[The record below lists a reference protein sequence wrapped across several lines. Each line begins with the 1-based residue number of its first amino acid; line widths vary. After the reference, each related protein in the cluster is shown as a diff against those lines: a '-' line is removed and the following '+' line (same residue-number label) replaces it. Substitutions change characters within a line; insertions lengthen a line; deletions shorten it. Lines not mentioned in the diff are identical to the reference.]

1 MNKRCIYPGSYDPI
15 TYGHIDIIERAKSLF
30 DEVILIVST
39 NVAKQSTFGL
49 KERVDLLS
57 ALYQNDAKVKVTS
70 WDGLTVD
77 AAVEFDAKAII
88 RGLRIVSDF
97 EYEFQMNLANNVLNS
112 TIETVFFMTKTENAF
127 ISSSM
132 VREVHRLGGDVSAF
146 VPEVVIAFLDQHK
159 DRR

>member
-15 TYGHIDIIERAKSLF
+15 TYGHMDIIERAKGLF
-30 DEVILIVST
+30 EEVILIVSS
-39 NVAKQSTFGL
+39 NVAKTSTFSME
-49 KERVDLLS
+49 ERVNLLNE
-57 ALYQNDAKVKVTS
+57 LYKDDVKVRAIS
-70 WDGLTVD
+70 WDGLTVN
-77 AAVEFDAKAII
+77 AATSLDAKAII

-97 EYEFQMNLANNVLNS
+97 EYEFQMNLANNVLNPE
-112 TIETVFFMTKTENAF
+112 IETVFFMTKTENAF

-146 VPEVVIAFLDQHK
+146 VPNEVIAFLNQNK

>member
-77 AAVEFDAKAII
+77 AAAKFDAKAII

>member
-1 MNKRCIYPGSYDPI
+1 M
-15 TYGHIDIIERAKSLF
+15 DIIERAKGLF

-39 NVAKQSTFGL
+39 NAAKTSAFSLEERVNLL
-49 KERVDLLS
+49 KE
-57 ALYQNDAKVKVTS
+57 LYRNDKKIQVTS
-70 WDGLTVD
+70 WTGLTVD
-77 AAVEFDAKAII
+77 AAKKFDAKAII

-97 EYEFQMNLANNVLNS
+97 EYEFQMNLANNVLNP

-146 VPEVVIAFLDQHK
+146 VPPAVIAFLNQNK

>member
-15 TYGHIDIIERAKSLF
+15 TYGHMDIIERAKGLF
-30 DEVILIVST
+30 EEVILIVSS
-39 NVAKQSTFGL
+39 NVAKTSTFSME
-49 KERVDLLS
+49 ERVNLLNE
-57 ALYQNDAKVKVTS
+57 LYKDDTKVRAIS
-70 WDGLTVD
+70 WDGLTVN
-77 AAVEFDAKAII
+77 AAVSLDAKAII

-97 EYEFQMNLANNVLNS
+97 EYEFQMNLANNVLNPK
-112 TIETVFFMTKTENAF
+112 IETVFFMTKTENAF

-146 VPEVVIAFLDQHK
+146 VPNEVIAFLNQNK

>member
-15 TYGHIDIIERAKSLF
+15 TYGHMDIIERAKGLF
-30 DEVILIVST
+30 EEVILIVST
-39 NVAKQSTFGL
+39 NVAKSSTFSL
-49 KERVDLLS
+49 DSRVDLLKK
-57 ALYQNDAKVKVTS
+57 LYQNDPRITVTS

-77 AAVEFDAKAII
+77 AAKHFKAKAII

-97 EYEFQMNLANNVLNS
+97 EYEFQMNLANNVLNPEV
-112 TIETVFFMTKTENAF
+112 ETVFFMTKTENAF

-146 VPEVVIAFLDQHK
+146 VPDEVIAFLNNVK

>member
-1 MNKRCIYPGSYDPI
+1 MSNRCIYPGSYDPI
-15 TYGHIDIIERAKSLF
+15 TFGHMDIIERAKGLF

-39 NVAKQSTFGL
+39 NAAKTSAFSLEERVNLL
-49 KERVDLLS
+49 KE
-57 ALYQNDAKVKVTS
+57 LYRNDKKIQVTS
-70 WDGLTVD
+70 WTGLTVD
-77 AAVEFDAKAII
+77 AAKKFDAKAII

-97 EYEFQMNLANNVLNS
+97 EYEFQMNLANNVLNP

-146 VPEVVIAFLDQHK
+146 VPPAVIAFLNQNK

>member
-15 TYGHIDIIERAKSLF
+15 TYGHMDIIERAKGLF
-30 DEVILIVST
+30 EEVILIVSS
-39 NVAKQSTFGL
+39 NVAKTSTFSME
-49 KERVDLLS
+49 ERVNLLNE
-57 ALYQNDAKVKVTS
+57 LYKDDTKVRAIS
-70 WDGLTVD
+70 WDGLTVN
-77 AAVEFDAKAII
+77 AAVSLDAKAII

-97 EYEFQMNLANNVLNS
+97 EYEFQMNLANNVLNPD
-112 TIETVFFMTKTENAF
+112 IETVFFMTKTENAF

-146 VPEVVIAFLDQHK
+146 VQNEVIAFLNQNK

>member
-15 TYGHIDIIERAKSLF
+15 TYGHMDIIERAKGLF
-30 DEVILIVST
+30 EEVVLIVST
-39 NVAKQSTFGL
+39 NVAKTSAFSLEERVNLL
-49 KERVDLLS
+49 KE
-57 ALYQNDAKVKVTS
+57 LYRNDPKIQVTS
-70 WDGLTVD
+70 WTGLTVD
-77 AAVEFDAKAII
+77 AAKKFDAKAII

-97 EYEFQMNLANNVLNS
+97 EYEFQMNLANNVLNPS
-112 TIETVFFMTKTENAF
+112 IETVFFMTKTENAF

-146 VPEVVIAFLDQHK
+146 VPPAVIAFLNQNK

>member
-15 TYGHIDIIERAKSLF
+15 TYGHMDIIARAKGLF
-30 DEVILIVST
+30 EEVVLIVST
-39 NVAKQSTFGL
+39 NVAKQSTFSL
-49 KERVDLLS
+49 QERVDLLNK
-57 ALYQNDAKVKVTS
+57 LYQDDPKVSVTS
-70 WDGLTVD
+70 WDGLTVE
-77 AAVEFDAKAII
+77 AAVQLDAQAII

-97 EYEFQMNLANNVLNS
+97 EYEFQMNLANNVLNP

-146 VPEVVIAFLDQHK
+146 VPDVVIDFLNQKK
-159 DRR
+159 DRQ

>member
-15 TYGHIDIIERAKSLF
+15 TYGHMDIIERAKGLF
-30 DEVILIVST
+30 EEVILIVSS
-39 NVAKQSTFGL
+39 NVAKTSTFSME
-49 KERVDLLS
+49 ERVNLLNE
-57 ALYQNDAKVKVTS
+57 LYKDDAKVRAIS
-70 WDGLTVD
+70 WDGLTVN
-77 AAVEFDAKAII
+77 AAVSLDAKAII

-97 EYEFQMNLANNVLNS
+97 EYEFQMNLANNVLNPD
-112 TIETVFFMTKTENAF
+112 IETVFFMTKTENAF

-146 VPEVVIAFLDQHK
+146 VPNEVIAFLNQNK

>member
-15 TYGHIDIIERAKSLF
+15 TYGHMDIIERAKGLF
-30 DEVILIVST
+30 EEVILIVSS
-39 NVAKQSTFGL
+39 NVAKTSTFSL
-49 KERVDLLS
+49 EERVNLLNE
-57 ALYQNDAKVKVTS
+57 LYKDDAKVRAIS
-70 WDGLTVD
+70 WDGLTVN
-77 AAVEFDAKAII
+77 AATSLDAKAII

-97 EYEFQMNLANNVLNS
+97 EYEFQMNLANNVLNPD
-112 TIETVFFMTKTENAF
+112 IETVFFMTKTENAF

-146 VPEVVIAFLDQHK
+146 VPNEVIAFLNQNK